1 MSVKRTALGRGLSA
15 LIPPAPAANTHPNPT
30 SAETHPAPTRSGAA
44 ESLVPLSLIDANPTQ
59 PRTTI
64 RPEAL
69 EQLVRSIQESGV
81 VQPILVRPAA
91 NGRFQI
97 IAGERRFR
105 AAQKIGLATIPAVVR
120 SVPDD
125 RVLEFAL
132 VENIQ
137 REELTPIEEAQA
149 LRRLQ
154 DELGLTQEALAGK
167 VGKDRATVANTLR
180 LLRLPAEVREELHKG
195 TLSAG
200 HARALLA
207 IDDPAQIKEMAA
219 QAIKQGLSVRQVE
232 ARVQSTKNPKS
243 AKARTVDAN
252 TRAAEEKLRG
262 KLGARVEILRKR
274 GKGEIRIAFD
284 TETELNRLYTWIL
297 RG

>member
-1 MSVKRTALGRGLSA
+1 MSVKRMALGRGLSA
-15 LIPPAPAANTHPNPT
+15 LIPQAPATPAHDAAAPAR
-30 SAETHPAPTRSGAA
+30 SAGAET
-44 ESLVPLSLIDANPTQ
+44 LVPLSLIDANPAQ
-59 PRTTI
+59 PRTSI

-69 EQLVRSIQESGV
+69 EQLARSIQESGV

-105 AAQKIGLATIPAVVR
+105 AAQKLGLATIPAVVR
-120 SVPDD
+120 TVPDD

-154 DELGLTQEALAGK
+154 DELGLTQEALAAK
-167 VGKDRATVANTLR
+167 VGKDRATVANTIR
-180 LLRLPAEVREELHKG
+180 LLRLPADVREEIQRG

-207 IDDPAQIKEMAA
+207 VEDQTVLRDLAA
-219 QAIKQGLSVRQVE
+219 LTIKQGLSVRQVE
-232 ARVQSTKNPKS
+232 ARVQATRNPRALKIR
-243 AKARTVDAN
+243 KVDPN
-252 TRAAEEKLRG
+252 TRAAEEKLRA
-262 KLGARVEILRKR
+262 KLGARVEITRRR

-284 TETELNRLYTWIL
+284 SEAELNRLYTWIV

>member
-1 MSVKRTALGRGLSA
+1 MSVKRTALGRGLSS
-15 LIPPAPAANTHPNPT
+15 LIPQAPARAASDATANPRTP
-30 SAETHPAPTRSGAA
+30 GA
-44 ESLVPLSLIDANPTQ
+44 ESLVPLSLIDANPAQ
-59 PRTTI
+59 PRTSI

-69 EQLVRSIQESGV
+69 EQLARSIQESGV
-81 VQPILVRPAA
+81 VQPILVRPVA

-105 AAQKIGLATIPAVVR
+105 AAQKLGLPTIPAVVR
-120 SVPDD
+120 TVADD

-154 DELGLTQEALAGK
+154 DELGLTQEALASK
-167 VGKDRATVANTLR
+167 VGKDRATVANSIR
-180 LLRLPAEVREELHKG
+180 LLRLPADVREEVQRG

-207 IDDPAQIKEMAA
+207 VEDQTVLRDLAA
-219 QAIKQGLSVRQVE
+219 LAIKQGLSVRQIE
-232 ARVQSTKNPKS
+232 ARVQATRNPRALKIR
-243 AKARTVDAN
+243 KVDPN
-252 TRAAEEKLRG
+252 TRAAEEKLRA
-262 KLGARVEILRKR
+262 KLGARVEISRKR

-284 TETELNRLYTWIL
+284 SEAELNRLYLWIT

>member
-1 MSVKRTALGRGLSA
+1 MSGKKLVLGRGLSA
-15 LIPPAPAANTHPNPT
+15 LIPQAASAPPASSAA
-30 SAETHPAPTRSGAA
+30 ASGGT

-59 PRTTI
+59 PRTVI
-64 RPEAL
+64 RAEAL
-69 EQLVRSIQESGV
+69 EQLARSIQESGI
-81 VQPILVRPAA
+81 VQPILLRPAA
-91 NGRFQI
+91 QGRYQI

-105 AAQKIGLATIPAVVR
+105 AAQKLGLSTIPAVVR
-120 SVPDD
+120 KIADD

-132 VENIQ
+132 IENIQ

-180 LLRLPAEVREELHKG
+180 LLRLPTEVREELQKG

-207 IDDPAQIKEMAA
+207 LEDPAAVRELANQI
-219 QAIKQGLSVRQVE
+219 IKTGISVRQVE
-232 ARVQSTKNPKS
+232 ARVQALRNPKS
-243 AKARTVDAN
+243 AKSRRKVDAN
-252 TRAAEEKLRG
+252 TKAAEEKLRS
-262 KLGARVEILRKR
+262 KLGARVEIHRSR
-274 GKGEIRIAFD
+274 GKGEIRIGFD
-284 TETELNRLYTWIL
+284 NEAELNRLYAWVL

>member
-1 MSVKRTALGRGLSA
+1 MALGRGLSS
-15 LIPPAPAANTHPNPT
+15 LIPQAPSLPSGEAGAA
-30 SAETHPAPTRSGAA
+30 RGGGA
-44 ESLVPLSLIDANPTQ
+44 ESLVPLSLIDANPAQ
-59 PRTTI
+59 PRTTL

-69 EQLVRSIQESGV
+69 EQLARSIQESGV
-81 VQPILVRPAA
+81 VQPILVRPVA

-105 AAQKIGLATIPAVVR
+105 AALKLGLSTIPAVVR
-120 SVPDD
+120 TVADD

-154 DELGLTQEALAGK
+154 DELGLTQEALASK
-167 VGKDRATVANTLR
+167 VGKDRATVANTIR
-180 LLRLPAEVREELHKG
+180 LLRLPAEVREELQRG

-207 IDDPAQIKEMAA
+207 VEDQSVLRELAA
-219 QAIKQGLSVRQVE
+219 LAIKQGLSVRQIE
-232 ARVQSTKNPKS
+232 ARVQAIKNP
-243 AKARTVDAN
+243 RTQKVRRVDPN
-252 TRAAEEKLRG
+252 TRAAEEKLRA
-262 KLGARVEILRKR
+262 KLGARVEISRKR
-274 GKGEIRIAFD
+274 DKGEIRIAFD
-284 TETELNRLYTWIL
+284 GEAELNRLYLWII

>member
-1 MSVKRTALGRGLSA
+1 MSVKRMALGRGLSS
-15 LIPPAPAANTHPNPT
+15 LIPPAPTPA
-30 SAETHPAPTRSGAA
+30 SAETAATARAAGA
-44 ESLVPLSLIDANPTQ
+44 ESLVPLSLIDANPAQ
-59 PRTTI
+59 PRTSI

-69 EQLVRSIQESGV
+69 EQLARSIQESGV
-81 VQPILVRPAA
+81 VQPILVRPVA

-105 AAQKIGLATIPAVVR
+105 AAQKLGHSTIPAVVR
-120 SVPDD
+120 NVADD

-154 DELGLTQEALAGK
+154 EELGLTQEALAGK
-167 VGKDRATVANTLR
+167 VGKDRATVANTIR
-180 LLRLPAEVREELHKG
+180 LLRLPAEVREEVQRG

-207 IDDPAQIKEMAA
+207 LDDPVALKSLAA
-219 QAIKQGLSVRQVE
+219 HAIKQGLSVRQVE
-232 ARVQSTKNPKS
+232 ARVQATRNPKPP
-243 AKARTVDAN
+243 KVRKVDPN
-252 TRAAEEKLRG
+252 TRAAEEKLRA
-262 KLGARVEILRKR
+262 KLGARVEISRKR

-284 TETELNRLYTWIL
+284 SEAELNRLYAWII

>member
-1 MSVKRTALGRGLSA
+1 MSVKRMALGRGLSA
-15 LIPPAPAANTHPNPT
+15 LIPQ
-30 SAETHPAPTRSGAA
+30 APTPQPTAA
-44 ESLVPLSLIDANPTQ
+44 VRAAGTESLVPISLIDPNPAQ
-59 PRTTI
+59 PRTSI

-69 EQLVRSIQESGV
+69 EQLARSIQESGI
-81 VQPILVRPAA
+81 VQPILVRPVA
-91 NGRFQI
+91 NGRYQI

-105 AAQKIGLATIPAVVR
+105 AAERLGLSTIPAVVR
-120 SVPDD
+120 TVADD

-167 VGKDRATVANTLR
+167 VGKDRATIANTLR
-180 LLRLPAEVREELHKG
+180 LLRLPAEVREEVQRG

-200 HARALLA
+200 HARALLP
-207 IDDPAQIKEMAA
+207 IEDSAA
-219 QAIKQGLSVRQVE
+219 LRNLAEQAIKQGLSVRQVE
-232 ARVQSTKNPKS
+232 ARVRAIRNPK
-243 AKARTVDAN
+243 AHKVKKVDPN
-252 TRAAEEKLRG
+252 TRAAEEKLRA
-262 KLGARVEILRKR
+262 KLGARVEIQRNR
-274 GKGEIRIAFD
+274 GKGEIRIAF
-284 TETELNRLYTWIL
+284 ENEAELNRLYLWIV

>member
-1 MSVKRTALGRGLSA
+1 MSVKRMALGRGLSA
-15 LIPPAPAANTHPNPT
+15 LIPQAPPPPANSPP
-30 SAETHPAPTRSGAA
+30 RGAGT
-44 ESLVPLSLIDANPTQ
+44 ESLVPLSLIDPNPAQ
-59 PRTTI
+59 PRTSI

-69 EQLVRSIQESGV
+69 EQLTRSIQESGV
-81 VQPILVRPAA
+81 VQPILVRPVA
-91 NGRFQI
+91 NGRYQI

-105 AAQKIGLATIPAVVR
+105 AAERLGLSTIPAVIRTVA
-120 SVPDD
+120 DD

-180 LLRLPAEVREELHKG
+180 LLRLPAEVREELQRG

-200 HARALLA
+200 HARALLVIEDTA
-207 IDDPAQIKEMAA
+207 TIRDLAE

-232 ARVQSTKNPKS
+232 ARVQALRNPK
-243 AKARTVDAN
+243 AQKIKKVDPN
-252 TRAAEEKLRG
+252 TRAAEEKLRA
-262 KLGARVEILRKR
+262 KLGARVEIQRKR
-274 GKGEIRIAFD
+274 GRGEIRIAF
-284 TETELNRLYTWIL
+284 ENEAELNRLYLWIV

>member
-1 MSVKRTALGRGLSA
+1 MALGRGLSA
-15 LIPPAPAANTHPNPT
+15 LIPQAPAAGP
-30 SAETHPAPTRSGAA
+30 PAPPTRSVSQVA
-44 ESLVPLSLIDANPTQ
+44 ESLVPLSLIDANPAQ

-69 EQLVRSIQESGV
+69 EQLARSIQESGV
-81 VQPILVRPAA
+81 VQPILVRPVA

-105 AAQKIGLATIPAVVR
+105 AAEKLGLPTIPAVVR
-120 SVPDD
+120 TVADD

-137 REELTPIEEAQA
+137 REELTPIEEAHA

-180 LLRLPAEVREELHKG
+180 LLRLPAEVREELQRG

-207 IDDPAQIKEMAA
+207 LEDQSLVRDLAA
-219 QAIKQGLSVRQVE
+219 QAIKGGWSVRQVE
-232 ARVQSTKNPKS
+232 SKVQSARNPK
-243 AKARTVDAN
+243 APKTRKVDAN
-252 TRAAEEKLRG
+252 TRAAEEKLRT

-274 GKGEIRIAFD
+274 GKGEIKIAFD
-284 TETELNRLYTWIL
+284 NEAELNRLYLWIV

>member
-1 MSVKRTALGRGLSA
+1 MSVKRMALGRGLSA
-15 LIPPAPAANTHPNPT
+15 LIPQAPTPPPAAPP
-30 SAETHPAPTRSGAA
+30 RGAGT
-44 ESLVPLSLIDANPTQ
+44 ESLVPISLIDPNPAQ
-59 PRTTI
+59 PRTSI

-69 EQLVRSIQESGV
+69 EQLSRSIQESGI
-81 VQPILVRPAA
+81 VQPILVRPVA
-91 NGRFQI
+91 NGRYQI

-105 AAQKIGLATIPAVVR
+105 AAERLGLSTIPAVVR
-120 SVPDD
+120 TVADD

-167 VGKDRATVANTLR
+167 VGKDRATIANTLR
-180 LLRLPAEVREELHKG
+180 LLRLPAEVREELQRG

-200 HARALLA
+200 HARALLPIEDSA
-207 IDDPAQIKEMAA
+207 TLRNLAEL
-219 QAIKQGLSVRQVE
+219 AIKQGLSVRQVE
-232 ARVQSTKNPKS
+232 ARVQAIRNPKTHKVK
-243 AKARTVDAN
+243 KADPN
-252 TRAAEEKLRG
+252 TRAAEEKLRA
-262 KLGARVEILRKR
+262 KLGARVEIQRKR
-274 GKGEIRIAFD
+274 GKGEIRIAF
-284 TETELNRLYTWIL
+284 ENEAELNRLYLWIV

>member
-1 MSVKRTALGRGLSA
+1 MSVKRMALGRGLSA
-15 LIPPAPAANTHPNPT
+15 LIPQSPAPTQ
-30 SAETHPAPTRSGAA
+30 PAPPTRSGSGGA
-44 ESLVPLSLIDANPTQ
+44 ESLVPLSLIDANPAQ

-69 EQLVRSIQESGV
+69 EQLARSIQESGV
-81 VQPILVRPAA
+81 VQPILVRPVA
-91 NGRFQI
+91 NGRYQI

-105 AAQKIGLATIPAVVR
+105 AAEKLGLPTIPAVVR
-120 SVPDD
+120 TVADD

-137 REELTPIEEAQA
+137 REELTPIEEAHA

-180 LLRLPAEVREELHKG
+180 LLRLPAEVREELQRG

-207 IDDPAQIKEMAA
+207 LEDQGLLRDLAA
-219 QAIKQGLSVRQVE
+219 QAIKQGWSVRQVE
-232 ARVQSTKNPKS
+232 SKVQSARNPRAPKTR
-243 AKARTVDAN
+243 KVDAN
-252 TRAAEEKLRG
+252 TRAAEEKLRT

-274 GKGEIRIAFD
+274 GKGEIKIAFD
-284 TETELNRLYTWIL
+284 NEAELNRLYLWIL

>member
-1 MSVKRTALGRGLSA
+1 MSVKRMALGRGLSA
-15 LIPPAPAANTHPNPT
+15 LIPQAPSPAPAEAAAT
-30 SAETHPAPTRSGAA
+30 SRGAGT
-44 ESLVPLSLIDANPTQ
+44 ESVVPLSLIDANPAQ
-59 PRTTI
+59 PRTAI

-69 EQLVRSIQESGV
+69 EQLARSIQESGV
-81 VQPILVRPAA
+81 VQPILVRPVA

-105 AAQKIGLATIPAVVR
+105 AAQKLGLPTIPAVVR
-120 SVPDD
+120 TVADD

-154 DELGLTQEALAGK
+154 DELGLTQEALASK
-167 VGKDRATVANTLR
+167 VGKDRATVANTIR
-180 LLRLPAEVREELHKG
+180 LLRLPADVREELQRG
-195 TLSAG
+195 SLSAG

-207 IDDPAQIKEMAA
+207 VEDQTVLRDLAA
-219 QAIKQGLSVRQVE
+219 LAIKQGLSVRQVE
-232 ARVQSTKNPKS
+232 ARVKATRNPRPLKIR
-243 AKARTVDAN
+243 KVDAN
-252 TRAAEEKLRG
+252 TRAAEEKLRA
-262 KLGARVEILRKR
+262 KLGARVEITRKR
-274 GKGEIRIAFD
+274 GKGEIRIAFES
-284 TETELNRLYTWIL
+284 ETELNRIYAWII

>member
-1 MSVKRTALGRGLSA
+1 MSAKRVALGRGLSA
-15 LIPPAPAANTHPNPT
+15 LIPSAAPSSVPEAATPRN
-30 SAETHPAPTRSGAA
+30 SAA
-44 ESLVPLSLIDANPTQ
+44 ESLVPLSQIDANPSQ

-69 EQLVRSIQESGV
+69 EQLARSIQESGV

-105 AAQKIGLATIPAVVR
+105 AAQKIGMATIPAVVR

-167 VGKDRATVANTLR
+167 VGKDRATVANTIR
-180 LLRLPAEVREELHKG
+180 LLRLPAEVREELQRG
-195 TLSAG
+195 ALSAG
-200 HARALLA
+200 HARALLSVE
-207 IDDPAQIKEMAA
+207 DPGALRELAA
-219 QAIKQGLSVRQVE
+219 LAVRQGLSVRQVE
-232 ARVQSTKNPKS
+232 ARVQALKNPKA
-243 AKARTVDAN
+243 AKARKVDAN
-252 TRAAEEKLRG
+252 TRAAEEKLRA
-262 KLGARVEILRKR
+262 KLGARVEIQRKR
-274 GKGEIRIAFD
+274 GKGEIKIAFD
-284 TETELNRLYTWIL
+284 SEAELNRLYLWIV

>member
-1 MSVKRTALGRGLSA
+1 MSVKRMALGRGLSA
-15 LIPPAPAANTHPNPT
+15 LIPQHQNEQSQRTAPGDDGALSTKT
-30 SAETHPAPTRSGAA
+30 AET
-44 ESLVPLSLIDANPTQ
+44 LVPLSLLDPNPSQ

-64 RPEAL
+64 RAEAL

-81 VQPILVRPAA
+81 VQPILVRPRP
-91 NGRFQI
+91 NGRYQI

-120 SVPDD
+120 DVADE

-137 REELTPIEEAQA
+137 REELSPIEEAQA
-149 LRRLQ
+149 LKRLQ
-154 DELGLTQEALAGK
+154 DELSLTQEALAGK

-195 TLSAG
+195 TLTAG

-207 IDDPAQIKEMAA
+207 IEDQGQLKELAG
-219 QAIKQGLSVRQVE
+219 QVIKQGLSVRQIE
-232 ARVQSTKNPKS
+232 ARVQAAKNPKK
-243 AKARTVDAN
+243 AKTRTMDAN
-252 TRAAEEKLRG
+252 TRAAEEKLRS

-274 GKGEIRIAFD
+274 GRGEIRIGFD
-284 TETELNRLYTWIL
+284 TEAELNRLYAWIL

>member
-1 MSVKRTALGRGLSA
+1 MSVKRVALGRGLSA
-15 LIPPAPAANTHPNPT
+15 LIPQSPTVPTAPVPRPETTAPA
-30 SAETHPAPTRSGAA
+30 GA
-44 ESLVPLSLIDANPTQ
+44 ESLVPLSLIDPNPAQ
-59 PRTTI
+59 PRTSI

-81 VQPILVRPAA
+81 VQPILVRPTPD
-91 NGRFQI
+91 GRYQI

-105 AAQKIGLATIPAVVR
+105 AAQKIGLSTIPAVVR
-120 SVPDD
+120 AVADE

-167 VGKDRATVANTLR
+167 VGKDRATVANALR
-180 LLRLPAEVREELHKG
+180 LLRLPADIREELHNG

-200 HARALLA
+200 HARALLG
-207 IDDPAQIKEMAA
+207 IEDPDQLRELAN

-232 ARVQSTKNPKS
+232 ARVQAAKNPKNP
-243 AKARTVDAN
+243 KPRTVDAN
-252 TRAAEEKLRG
+252 TRAAEEKLRS
-262 KLGARVEILRKR
+262 KLGTRVEIVRRR
-274 GKGEIRIAFD
+274 GKGDIRIAFD
-284 TETELNRLYTWIL
+284 NEAELNRLYLWIL

>member
-1 MSVKRTALGRGLSA
+1 MALGRGLSA
-15 LIPPAPAANTHPNPT
+15 LIPQAPVAAPPAP
-30 SAETHPAPTRSGAA
+30 PTRSVSQGA
-44 ESLVPLSLIDANPTQ
+44 ESLVPLSLIDANPAQ

-69 EQLVRSIQESGV
+69 EQLARSIQESGV
-81 VQPILVRPAA
+81 VQPILVRPVA

-105 AAQKIGLATIPAVVR
+105 AAEKLGLPTIPAVVR
-120 SVPDD
+120 TVADD

-137 REELTPIEEAQA
+137 REELTPIEEAHA

-180 LLRLPAEVREELHKG
+180 LLRLPAEVREELQRG

-207 IDDPAQIKEMAA
+207 LEDQSLVRDLAA
-219 QAIKQGLSVRQVE
+219 QAIKGGWSVRQVE
-232 ARVQSTKNPKS
+232 SKVQSARNPK
-243 AKARTVDAN
+243 APKTRKVDAN
-252 TRAAEEKLRG
+252 TRAAEEKLRT

-274 GKGEIRIAFD
+274 GKGEIKIAFD
-284 TETELNRLYTWIL
+284 NEAELNRLYLWIV

>member
-1 MSVKRTALGRGLSA
+1 MSAKRVALGRGLSA
-15 LIPPAPAANTHPNPT
+15 LIPSAAPSSVPEAATPRN
-30 SAETHPAPTRSGAA
+30 SAA
-44 ESLVPLSLIDANPTQ
+44 ESLVPLSQIDANPAQ

-69 EQLVRSIQESGV
+69 EQLARSIQESGV

-105 AAQKIGLATIPAVVR
+105 AAQKIGMATIPAVVR

-167 VGKDRATVANTLR
+167 VGKDRATVANTIR
-180 LLRLPAEVREELHKG
+180 LLRLPAEVREELQRG
-195 TLSAG
+195 ALSAG
-200 HARALLA
+200 HARALLSVE
-207 IDDPAQIKEMAA
+207 DPGALRELAA
-219 QAIKQGLSVRQVE
+219 LAVRQGLSVRQVE
-232 ARVQSTKNPKS
+232 ARVQALKNPKA
-243 AKARTVDAN
+243 AKARKVDAN
-252 TRAAEEKLRG
+252 TRAAEEKLRA
-262 KLGARVEILRKR
+262 KLGARVEIQRKR
-274 GKGEIRIAFD
+274 GKGEIKIAFD
-284 TETELNRLYTWIL
+284 SEAELNRLYLWIV

>member
-1 MSVKRTALGRGLSA
+1 MSVKRMALGRGLSA
-15 LIPPAPAANTHPNPT
+15 LIPQAPAAHDAAAPARSTG
-30 SAETHPAPTRSGAA
+30 AET
-44 ESLVPLSLIDANPTQ
+44 LVPLSLIDANPAQ
-59 PRTTI
+59 PRTSI

-69 EQLVRSIQESGV
+69 EQLARSIQESGV

-105 AAQKIGLATIPAVVR
+105 AAQKLGLATIPAVVR
-120 SVPDD
+120 TVPDD

-154 DELGLTQEALAGK
+154 DELGLTQEALAAK
-167 VGKDRATVANTLR
+167 VGKDRATVANTIR
-180 LLRLPAEVREELHKG
+180 LLRLPADVREEIQRG
-195 TLSAG
+195 ALSAG

-207 IDDPAQIKEMAA
+207 VEDQTVLRDLAA
-219 QAIKQGLSVRQVE
+219 LTIKQGLSVRQVE
-232 ARVQSTKNPKS
+232 ARVQATRNPRALKIR
-243 AKARTVDAN
+243 KVDPN
-252 TRAAEEKLRG
+252 TRAAEEKLRA
-262 KLGARVEILRKR
+262 KLGARVEISRRR

-284 TETELNRLYTWIL
+284 SEAELNRLYAWIV

>member
-1 MSVKRTALGRGLSA
+1 MSVKRQALGRGLSS
-15 LIPPAPAANTHPNPT
+15 LIPQAATLSP
-30 SAETHPAPTRSGAA
+30 AETHTATRSAGA
-44 ESLVPLSLIDANPTQ
+44 ESLVPLSLIDANPAQ

-64 RPEAL
+64 RAEAL
-69 EQLVRSIQESGV
+69 EQLARSIQESGV

-105 AAQKIGLATIPAVVR
+105 AAQKLGLSTIPAVVR
-120 SVPDD
+120 TVADD

-154 DELGLTQEALAGK
+154 DELGLTQEALAAK
-167 VGKDRATVANTLR
+167 VGKDRATVANTIR
-180 LLRLPAEVREELHKG
+180 LLRLPAEVREEVQRG

-207 IDDPAQIKEMAA
+207 LEDQGVLRDLAA
-219 QAIKQGLSVRQVE
+219 LAIKQGLSVRQVE
-232 ARVQSTKNPKS
+232 ARVQAARNPKTP
-243 AKARTVDAN
+243 KVRKVDAN
-252 TRAAEEKLRG
+252 TRAAEEKLRA
-262 KLGARVEILRKR
+262 KLGARVEITRKR

-284 TETELNRLYTWIL
+284 SEAELNRLYVWIT

>member
-1 MSVKRTALGRGLSA
+1 
-15 LIPPAPAANTHPNPT
+15 
-30 SAETHPAPTRSGAA
+30 
-44 ESLVPLSLIDANPTQ
+44 VPLSLIDPNPVQ
-59 PRTTI
+59 PRTSI

-69 EQLVRSIQESGV
+69 EQLTRSIQESGV
-81 VQPILVRPAA
+81 IQPILVRPAA

-97 IAGERRFR
+97 VAGERRFR
-105 AAQKIGLATIPAVVR
+105 AAQKLGLSTIPAVVR
-120 SVPDD
+120 KVADD
-125 RVLEFAL
+125 RILEFAL

-167 VGKDRATVANTLR
+167 IGKDRATVANTIR
-180 LLRLPAEVREELHKG
+180 LLRLPAEVREELQRG

-207 IDDPAQIKEMAA
+207 LEDPAHIKELAV
-219 QAIKQGLSVRQVE
+219 QAIKLEWSVRQVE
-232 ARVQSTKNPKS
+232 ARV
-243 AKARTVDAN
+243 KARRHPRSATARKVDAN
-252 TRAAEEKLRG
+252 TRAAEEKLRA
-262 KLGARVEILRKR
+262 KLGARVEISRKR
-274 GKGEIRIAFD
+274 GKGEIRIAF
-284 TETELNRLYTWIL
+284 ESESELNRLYLWIV

>member
-1 MSVKRTALGRGLSA
+1 MSVKRMALGRGLSA
-15 LIPPAPAANTHPNPT
+15 LIPQGPASQPTPPA
-30 SAETHPAPTRSGAA
+30 RGAGT
-44 ESLVPLSLIDANPTQ
+44 ESLVPLSLIDPNPAQ
-59 PRTTI
+59 PRTSI

-69 EQLVRSIQESGV
+69 EQLSRSIQESGI
-81 VQPILVRPAA
+81 VQPILVRPVA
-91 NGRFQI
+91 NGRYQI

-105 AAQKIGLATIPAVVR
+105 AAERLGLATIPAVVR
-120 SVPDD
+120 TVADD

-167 VGKDRATVANTLR
+167 VGKDRATIANTLR
-180 LLRLPAEVREELHKG
+180 LLRLPAEVREELQRG

-207 IDDPAQIKEMAA
+207 IEDSTVLRDLAE

-232 ARVQSTKNPKS
+232 ARVQAIRNPKTH
-243 AKARTVDAN
+243 KVKKVDPN
-252 TRAAEEKLRG
+252 TRAAEEKLRA
-262 KLGARVEILRKR
+262 KLGARVEIQRKR
-274 GKGEIRIAFD
+274 GKGEIRIAF
-284 TETELNRLYTWIL
+284 ENEAELNRLYLWIV

>member
-15 LIPPAPAANTHPNPT
+15 LIPQSRTVASTEWSPA
-30 SAETHPAPTRSGAA
+30 RSTGTGGA
-44 ESLVPLSLIDANPTQ
+44 ESLVPLSLIDPNPAQ

-69 EQLVRSIQESGV
+69 EQLARSIQESGV
-81 VQPILVRPAA
+81 VQPILVRPTP

-97 IAGERRFR
+97 VAGERRFR
-105 AAQKIGLATIPAVVR
+105 AAQKLGHSTIPAVVR
-120 SVPDD
+120 VVADD
-125 RVLEFAL
+125 RILEFAL

-180 LLRLPAEVREELHKG
+180 LLRLPAEVREELQRG

-200 HARALLA
+200 HARALLPIEDQGILRA
-207 IDDPAQIKEMAA
+207 LAA
-219 QAIKQGLSVRQVE
+219 QVIKQGLSVRQVE
-232 ARVQSTKNPKS
+232 SRVQALRNPKTTKTR
-243 AKARTVDAN
+243 KADAN
-252 TRAAEEKLRG
+252 TRAAEEKLRAR
-262 KLGARVEILRKR
+262 LGARVEINRKR
-274 GKGEIRIAFD
+274 GKGEIRIAF
-284 TETELNRLYTWIL
+284 ESEAELNRLFLWIV

>member
-1 MSVKRTALGRGLSA
+1 MSVKRMALGRGLSA
-15 LIPPAPAANTHPNPT
+15 LIPQVASAASIEPDARK
-30 SAETHPAPTRSGAA
+30 SSSESA

-59 PRTTI
+59 PRTSI

-69 EQLVRSIQESGV
+69 EQLARSIQESGV
-81 VQPILVRPAA
+81 IQPILLRPAA

-97 IAGERRFR
+97 IAGERRFK
-105 AAQKIGLATIPAVVR
+105 AAQKIGLPTIPAVVR
-120 SVPDD
+120 NVADD

-167 VGKDRATVANTLR
+167 VGKDRATVANTIR
-180 LLRLPAEVREELHKG
+180 LLRLPAEVREELHRG

-207 IDDPAQIKEMAA
+207 VEDPAQIKEMAA
-219 QAIKQGLSVRQVE
+219 FAIKHGLSVRQIE
-232 ARVQSTKNPKS
+232 ARVKAQRNPKTVVVR
-243 AKARTVDAN
+243 KADAN
-252 TRAAEEKLRG
+252 TRAAEEKLRA
-262 KLGARVEILRKR
+262 KLGTRVEINRKR
-274 GKGEIRIAFD
+274 GKGDIRIAFD
-284 TETELNRLYTWIL
+284 SESELNRLYLWIV

>member
-1 MSVKRTALGRGLSA
+1 MSVKRVALGRGLSS
-15 LIPPAPAANTHPNPT
+15 LIPQAPTQS
-30 SAETHPAPTRSGAA
+30 SAEAQAATRSAGA
-44 ESLVPLSLIDANPTQ
+44 ESLVPLSLIDANPAQ

-64 RPEAL
+64 RAEAL
-69 EQLVRSIQESGV
+69 EQLARSIQESGV
-81 VQPILVRPAA
+81 VQPILVRPVA

-105 AAQKIGLATIPAVVR
+105 AAQKLGLPTIPAVVR
-120 SVPDD
+120 TVADD

-154 DELGLTQEALAGK
+154 DELGLTQEALASK
-167 VGKDRATVANTLR
+167 VGKDRATVANTIR
-180 LLRLPAEVREELHKG
+180 LLRLPAEVREEVQRG

-207 IDDPAQIKEMAA
+207 LEDPAALRDLAA
-219 QAIKQGLSVRQVE
+219 LAIKQGLSVRQVE
-232 ARVQSTKNPKS
+232 ARVQATRNPKTP
-243 AKARTVDAN
+243 KVRKVDAN
-252 TRAAEEKLRG
+252 TRAAEEKLRA
-262 KLGARVEILRKR
+262 KLGARVEITRKR

-284 TETELNRLYTWIL
+284 SEAELNRLYVWIT

>member
-1 MSVKRTALGRGLSA
+1 MSLKRMALGRGLSA
-15 LIPPAPAANTHPNPT
+15 LIPPAPGTTPEGVPT
-30 SAETHPAPTRSGAA
+30 TRSGPA
-44 ESLVPLSLIDANPTQ
+44 ESLVPLALIDANPAQ
-59 PRTTI
+59 PRTSL

-69 EQLVRSIQESGV
+69 EQLARSIQESGM
-81 VQPILVRPAA
+81 VQPILVRPVA

-105 AAQKIGLATIPAVVR
+105 AAQKLGMTTIPAVVR
-120 SVPDD
+120 TVADD

-167 VGKDRATVANTLR
+167 VGKDRATVANTIR
-180 LLRLPAEVREELHKG
+180 LLRLPAEVREELQRG

-207 IDDPAQIKEMAA
+207 VDDPAALRELAA
-219 QAIKQGLSVRQVE
+219 EAIKHGWSVRQIE
-232 ARVQSTKNPKS
+232 ARVQARKNPRVQ
-243 AKARTVDAN
+243 KARRVDAN
-252 TRAAEEKLRG
+252 TRAAEEKLRA
-262 KLGARVEILRKR
+262 KLGARVEIVRKR
-274 GKGEIRIAFD
+274 ARGEIRIVFD
-284 TETELNRLYTWIL
+284 SEAELNRLYLWIV

>member
-1 MSVKRTALGRGLSA
+1 MSVKRMALGRGLSS
-15 LIPPAPAANTHPNPT
+15 LIPQ
-30 SAETHPAPTRSGAA
+30 APTQVSTDATVRSAGA
-44 ESLVPLSLIDANPTQ
+44 ESLVPLSLIDANPAQ

-64 RPEAL
+64 RAEAL
-69 EQLVRSIQESGV
+69 EQLARSIQESGV

-105 AAQKIGLATIPAVVR
+105 AAQKLGLPTIPAVVR
-120 SVPDD
+120 TVADD

-154 DELGLTQEALAGK
+154 DELGLTQEALALK
-167 VGKDRATVANTLR
+167 VGKDRATVANTIR
-180 LLRLPAEVREELHKG
+180 LLRLPAEVREELQRG

-207 IDDPAQIKEMAA
+207 VEDPAVLRDLAA
-219 QAIKQGLSVRQVE
+219 QAIKHGLSVRQVE
-232 ARVQSTKNPKS
+232 ARVQAIRNPKTQ
-243 AKARTVDAN
+243 KIRKVDPN

-262 KLGARVEILRKR
+262 KLGARVEISRKR

-284 TETELNRLYTWIL
+284 SEAELNRLYLWII

>member
-1 MSVKRTALGRGLSA
+1 MSTKRMALGRGLSA
-15 LIPPAPAANTHPNPT
+15 LIPQKPSTPPPLPPASA
-30 SAETHPAPTRSGAA
+30 AET
-44 ESLVPLSLIDANPTQ
+44 LVPLSLIDANPEQ

-69 EQLVRSIQESGV
+69 EQLARSIQESGV

-91 NGRFQI
+91 NGRYQI
-97 IAGERRFR
+97 VAGERRFR

-120 SVPDD
+120 TVADE
-125 RVLEFAL
+125 RLLEFAL

-137 REELTPIEEAQA
+137 REELTPIEEANA

-154 DELGLTQEALAGK
+154 DELGLTQESLAGK

-180 LLRLPAEVREELHKG
+180 LLRLPGEVQEELHRG
-195 TLSAG
+195 ALSAG

-207 IDDPAQIKEMAA
+207 LEDPAA
-219 QAIKQGLSVRQVE
+219 QRALARDVIAQGLSVRQVE
-232 ARVQSTKNPKS
+232 ARVKA
-243 AKARTVDAN
+243 AKAPKTVKARQADPN
-252 TRAAEEKLRG
+252 TRAAEEKLRA
-262 KLGARVEILRKR
+262 KLGAQVEITRKR
-274 GKGEIRIAFD
+274 EKGEIRISFD
-284 TETELNRLYTWIL
+284 NEAELNRLFLWIL

>member
-1 MSVKRTALGRGLSA
+1 MSLKRMALGRGLSA
-15 LIPPAPAANTHPNPT
+15 LIPPAPGTTPEGVPT
-30 SAETHPAPTRSGAA
+30 TRSGPA
-44 ESLVPLSLIDANPTQ
+44 ESLVPLALIDANPAQ
-59 PRTTI
+59 PRTSL

-69 EQLVRSIQESGV
+69 EQLARSIQESGM
-81 VQPILVRPAA
+81 VQPILVRPVA

-105 AAQKIGLATIPAVVR
+105 AAQKLGMTTIPAVVR
-120 SVPDD
+120 TVADD

-167 VGKDRATVANTLR
+167 VGKDRATVANTIR
-180 LLRLPAEVREELHKG
+180 LLRLPAEVREELQRG

-207 IDDPAQIKEMAA
+207 VDDPAALRELAA
-219 QAIKQGLSVRQVE
+219 EAIKHGWSVRQIE
-232 ARVQSTKNPKS
+232 ARVQARKNPRVQ
-243 AKARTVDAN
+243 KARRVDAN
-252 TRAAEEKLRG
+252 TRAAEEKLRA
-262 KLGARVEILRKR
+262 KLGARVEIVRKR
-274 GKGEIRIAFD
+274 ARGEIRIAFD
-284 TETELNRLYTWIL
+284 SEAELNRLYLWIV

>member
-1 MSVKRTALGRGLSA
+1 MSVKRMALGRGLSA
-15 LIPPAPAANTHPNPT
+15 LIPQAPAAAPPPPT
-30 SAETHPAPTRSGAA
+30 TRSVSQGA
-44 ESLVPLSLIDANPTQ
+44 ESLVPLSLIDANPAQ
-59 PRTTI
+59 PRTSI

-69 EQLVRSIQESGV
+69 EQLARSIQESGV
-81 VQPILVRPAA
+81 VQPILVRPVA

-105 AAQKIGLATIPAVVR
+105 AAEKLGLPTIPAVVR
-120 SVPDD
+120 TVADD

-137 REELTPIEEAQA
+137 REELTPIEEAHA

-180 LLRLPAEVREELHKG
+180 LLRLPAEVREELQRG

-200 HARALLA
+200 HARALLPLE
-207 IDDPAQIKEMAA
+207 DQGLLRDLAA
-219 QAIKQGLSVRQVE
+219 QAIKGGWSVRQVE
-232 ARVQSTKNPKS
+232 AKVHSARNPK
-243 AKARTVDAN
+243 APKTRKVDAN
-252 TRAAEEKLRG
+252 TRAAEEKLRA

-274 GKGEIRIAFD
+274 GKGEIKIAFD
-284 TETELNRLYTWIL
+284 NEAELNRLYLWIV

>member
-1 MSVKRTALGRGLSA
+1 MSAKRVALGRGLSA
-15 LIPPAPAANTHPNPT
+15 LIPSAAPSSVPEAATPRN
-30 SAETHPAPTRSGAA
+30 SAA
-44 ESLVPLSLIDANPTQ
+44 ESLVPLSQIDANPAQ

-69 EQLVRSIQESGV
+69 EQLARSIQESGV

-105 AAQKIGLATIPAVVR
+105 AAQKIGMATIPAVVR

-167 VGKDRATVANTLR
+167 VGKDRATVANTIR
-180 LLRLPAEVREELHKG
+180 LLRLPAEVREELQRG
-195 TLSAG
+195 ALSAG
-200 HARALLA
+200 HARALLSVE
-207 IDDPAQIKEMAA
+207 DPGALRELAA
-219 QAIKQGLSVRQVE
+219 LAVRQGLSVRQVE
-232 ARVQSTKNPKS
+232 ARVQALKNPKA
-243 AKARTVDAN
+243 AKARKVDAN
-252 TRAAEEKLRG
+252 TRAAEEKLRA
-262 KLGARVEILRKR
+262 KLGARVEIQRKR
-274 GKGEIRIAFD
+274 GKGEIKIAFD
-284 TETELNRLYTWIL
+284 SEAELNRLYLWIL

>member
-1 MSVKRTALGRGLSA
+1 MSVKRMALGRGLSA
-15 LIPPAPAANTHPNPT
+15 LIPQAPASSAPPT
-30 SAETHPAPTRSGAA
+30 TTRSGSAAA
-44 ESLVPLSLIDANPTQ
+44 ESPVPLSLIDPNPAQ

-69 EQLVRSIQESGV
+69 EQLARSIQESGV
-81 VQPILVRPAA
+81 VQPILVRPVA
-91 NGRFQI
+91 NGRYQI

-105 AAQKIGLATIPAVVR
+105 AAEKLGLPTIPAVVR
-120 SVPDD
+120 TVADD

-137 REELTPIEEAQA
+137 REELTPIEEAHA

-180 LLRLPAEVREELHKG
+180 LLRLPAEVREELQRG

-207 IDDPAQIKEMAA
+207 LDDQGLLRDLAA
-219 QAIKQGLSVRQVE
+219 QAIKGGWSVRQVE
-232 ARVQSTKNPKS
+232 AKVQSARNPK
-243 AKARTVDAN
+243 APKARKVDAN
-252 TRAAEEKLRG
+252 TRAAEEKLRT
-262 KLGARVEILRKR
+262 KLGARVEIHRKR
-274 GKGEIRIAFD
+274 GKGEIKIAFD
-284 TETELNRLYTWIL
+284 NEAELNRLYLWIV

>member
-1 MSVKRTALGRGLSA
+1 MSVKRMALGRGLSA
-15 LIPPAPAANTHPNPT
+15 LIPQSPASSTPEPPA
-30 SAETHPAPTRSGAA
+30 RSGGGGA
-44 ESLVPLSLIDANPTQ
+44 ESLVPLSLIDANPAQ

-69 EQLVRSIQESGV
+69 EQLARSIQESGV
-81 VQPILVRPAA
+81 VQPILVRPVA

-105 AAQKIGLATIPAVVR
+105 AAEKLGLPTIPAVVR
-120 SVPDD
+120 TVADD

-137 REELTPIEEAQA
+137 REELTPIEEAHA

-180 LLRLPAEVREELHKG
+180 LLRLPAEVREELQRG

-207 IDDPAQIKEMAA
+207 LEDQGLLRELAT
-219 QAIKQGLSVRQVE
+219 QAIKQGWSVRQVE
-232 ARVQSTKNPKS
+232 SRVQSARNPKAPKS
-243 AKARTVDAN
+243 RKVDAN
-252 TRAAEEKLRG
+252 TRAAEEKLRS

-274 GKGEIRIAFD
+274 GKGEIKIAFD
-284 TETELNRLYTWIL
+284 SEAELNRLYLWIV

>member
-1 MSVKRTALGRGLSA
+1 MSVKRMALGRGLSA
-15 LIPPAPAANTHPNPT
+15 LIPQSPVSPA
-30 SAETHPAPTRSGAA
+30 SEAPTRSGSSGGAGGA
-44 ESLVPLSLIDANPTQ
+44 ESLVPLSLIDANPAQ

-69 EQLVRSIQESGV
+69 EQLARSIQESGV
-81 VQPILVRPAA
+81 VQPILVRPVA

-105 AAQKIGLATIPAVVR
+105 AAEKLGLPTIPAVVR
-120 SVPDD
+120 TVADD

-137 REELTPIEEAQA
+137 REELTPIEEAHA

-180 LLRLPAEVREELHKG
+180 LLRLPAEVREELQRG

-207 IDDPAQIKEMAA
+207 LEDQGLVRELAA
-219 QAIKQGLSVRQVE
+219 QAIKQGWSVRQVE
-232 ARVQSTKNPKS
+232 SKVQSARNPK
-243 AKARTVDAN
+243 APKARKVDAN
-252 TRAAEEKLRG
+252 TRAAEEKLRA

-274 GKGEIRIAFD
+274 GKGEIKIAFD
-284 TETELNRLYTWIL
+284 SEAELNRLYLWIV